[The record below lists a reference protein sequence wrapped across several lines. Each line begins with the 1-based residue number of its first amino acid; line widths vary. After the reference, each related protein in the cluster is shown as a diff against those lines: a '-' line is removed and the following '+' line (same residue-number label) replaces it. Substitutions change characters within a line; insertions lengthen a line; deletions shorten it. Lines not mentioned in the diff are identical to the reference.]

1 MQTNNSREFIRV
13 SGKAMPA
20 FTSNHLFCHTHSQ
33 HFHLLQ
39 NSSMLYG
46 GGGGGDAKGKRTTV
60 AVDIFARHPM
70 RPPSPS
76 QLIFWHSPEC
86 VLLWAEESKSWVLQG
101 RSQPVRL
108 RDCRPRHK
116 SFASG
121 RPREESCAEVGKS
134 ILLATVS
141 SESWKSALDRRT
153 AETPELRAVFASII
167 NNKYY

>member
-1 MQTNNSREFIRV
+1 
-13 SGKAMPA
+13 MPA
-20 FTSNHLFCHTHSQ
+20 FTSNHLSCHTHSQ

-46 GGGGGDAKGKRTTV
+46 EGGRCKGEQNNCCCGYLHSLPH
-60 AVDIFARHPM
+60 IPP
-70 RPPSPS
+70 PPSPS

-86 VLLWAEESKSWVLQG
+86 VLLWAEESESWVLQG

-134 ILLATVS
+134 ILLVTVS

-153 AETPELRAVFASII
+153 AEPQS
-167 NNKYY
+167 

>member
-1 MQTNNSREFIRV
+1 MEKPCLPLRATICPATLTASIFI
-13 SGKAMPA
+13 SCKTAP
-20 FTSNHLFCHTHSQ
+20 CCI
-33 HFHLLQ
+33 
-39 NSSMLYG
+39 G
-46 GGGGGDAKGKRTTV
+46 GGGSDAKGKRTTV
-60 AVDIFARHPM
+60 AVDRRLHLPPHAS
-70 RPPSPS
+70 PSPS

-86 VLLWAEESKSWVLQG
+86 VLLWAEESESWVLQG

-134 ILLATVS
+134 ILLANVS

-153 AETPELRAVFASII
+153 AETPELRAVFPSII
-167 NNKYY
+167 NNKSY

>member
-20 FTSNHLFCHTHSQ
+20 FTSHHLSCHTHSQ

-46 GGGGGDAKGKRTTV
+46 GGCRGEENNCCCGRLPC
-60 AVDIFARHPM
+60 RPM
-70 RPPSPS
+70 RPSPS

-86 VLLWAEESKSWVLQG
+86 VLLWAEESESWVLQG

-153 AETPELRAVFASII
+153 AETPELRAVFPSII
-167 NNKYY
+167 NNKSY